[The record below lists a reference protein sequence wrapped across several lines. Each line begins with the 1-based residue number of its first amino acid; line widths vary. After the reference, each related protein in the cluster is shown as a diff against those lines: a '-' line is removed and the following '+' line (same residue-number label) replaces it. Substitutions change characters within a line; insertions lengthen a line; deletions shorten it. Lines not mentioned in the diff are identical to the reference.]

1 MADMDSVFIC
11 SNIGDVCACG
21 AMPDYLCDATRSP
34 WDIREVRIIM
44 SNTREI
50 QREYDEAGTAERRLI
65 EQNAHV
71 LNAEIQ
77 RLVADPKTG
86 TCSEPICAACAFT
99 IGEDKHLCPTH
110 AEDWQ
115 RARAKQEQHRA
126 ALIARGPGVFP
137 ADGWIVWGK
146 VAHFVSD
153 PAAIQAKCGRRIG
166 KGWRPAKIERRC
178 DACSVKVSRLNHAF
192 FAP

>member
-1 MADMDSVFIC
+1 MADMHSVFIC

-21 AMPDYLCDATRSP
+21 EMPDYLCDAPRDYRHVPRVMELRSKAFELTNAFAKASP
-34 WDIREVRIIM
+34 SEQRMIRHEIDGI
-44 SNTREI
+44 NREI
-50 QREYDEAGTAERRLI
+50 RR
-65 EQNAHV
+65 AM
-71 LNAEIQ
+71 
-77 RLVADPKTG
+77 ADPDQA
-86 TCSEPICAACAFT
+86 TCSTPICHDCALE